1 MPILLLS
8 REQMKMLH
16 IRMKQYLGCLGW
28 SLVLLLLAGC
38 QSVGSEELNPKHP
51 FVFPGQG
58 QPPPAT
64 PPESTQPPMAASRP
78 EIIPPKAPKSAS
90 APAPS
95 PVEYAAAPKTA
106 QPAAAS
112 SDAPAPIIPSSAG
125 SAYLRAGD
133 LVIVDFYDLP
143 AAHAIPEYRDRI
155 RDDGKLSLPHNIS
168 VQAANKTVG
177 QLQEA
182 IQNAYVPSLF
192 VRLSVS
198 VKTEERFFY
207 VGGEVRS
214 PSRPFYQGEMTVL
227 RAIDTVGGFTDFAN
241 RSNIELRRANGEKLK
256 VNWNK
261 AMKDPKLDPPVYPND
276 QITVHKKWW

>member
-1 MPILLLS
+1 MPIFLLS
-8 REQMKMLH
+8 RTQMKMLH
-16 IRMKQYLGCLGW
+16 IRMEQYVGCLGW

-38 QSVGSEELNPKHP
+38 QSVGSEEPNPKHP

-58 QPPPAT
+58 QTPPAT
-64 PPESTQPPMAASRP
+64 
-78 EIIPPKAPKSAS
+78 
-90 APAPS
+90 APASSHPGM
-95 PVEYAAAPKTA
+95 ATA
-106 QPAAAS
+106 QPAPIPQKAPKPTSGSSPSAVEVASAPQTPQPAAGFS
-112 SDAPAPIIPSSAG
+112 GGPVPPTPSSAA

-143 AAHAIPEYRDRI
+143 VAHAIPEYRDRI

-182 IQNAYVPSLF
+182 IQNAYVPALF

-241 RSNIELRRANGEKLK
+241 RSNIELRRANGEKIK
-256 VNWNK
+256 INWSK
-261 AMKDPKLDPPVYPND
+261 AMKDPKLDPSVYPND